1 MIRSLLAA
9 LVAVLVLAA
18 PAAAADFSDADYF
31 TVADKLEQTL
41 DSRWDGDAGYYKLGG
56 GGVEPMANSMLLLT
70 HSVAAMKGWTGPS
83 RNDARARALA
93 ARLVQPG
100 GPYLTK
106 PALGQVHAPGW
117 VNSMSGRGFQHLVF
131 DAEVVDGLVY
141 AYRAREALQLPDS
154 TVKGIRDA
162 ISRTARGKFWRYP
175 TIRLNQVNWY
185 SLMYA
190 ADATVTGDPALLKR
204 DMSLQLRRFFNEA
217 RAGSSSKIGNFGPGL
232 RFHYLP
238 HMPLNVDKNVDSA
251 EYANIVLTFTR
262 FYDQA
267 RRGRHA
273 RPARVVPRAWPSSG
287 SSA

>member
-1 MIRSLLAA
+1 
-9 LVAVLVLAA
+9 
-18 PAAAADFSDADYF
+18 
-31 TVADKLEQTL
+31 
-41 DSRWDGDAGYYKLGG
+41 
-56 GGVEPMANSMLLLT
+56 MLLLT
-70 HSVAAMKGWTGPS
+70 HSVAAMKGWTGPA

-93 ARLVQPG
+93 ARLVNPG

-106 PALGQVHAPGW
+106 PGLGQAHAPGW
-117 VNSMSGRGFQHLVF
+117 VNSMSGRGNQHLVF

-141 AYRAREALQLPDS
+141 AYRAREALQLPES
-154 TVKGIRDA
+154 TVKDIRDA
-162 ISRTARGKFWRYP
+162 ISRTTRGKFWRYP
-175 TIRLNQVNWY
+175 TVRLNQVNWY

-267 RRGRHA
+267 RRAGM
-273 RPARVVPRAWPSSG
+273 PALPVPEKG
-287 SSA
+287 TNMTL